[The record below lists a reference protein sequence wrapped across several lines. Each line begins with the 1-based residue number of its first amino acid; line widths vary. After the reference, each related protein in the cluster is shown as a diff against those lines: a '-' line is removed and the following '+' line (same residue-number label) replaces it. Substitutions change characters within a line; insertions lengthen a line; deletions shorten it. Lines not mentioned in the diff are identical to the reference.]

1 MVFIQDVE
9 RARDERMYAMW
20 RAHEESDLFGY
31 RFDHRDGSLVHHS
44 VYQAYSGE
52 EKEDMDIA
60 EDEFFDRLQADGG
73 AGHNLRIRKHL

>member
-44 VYQAYSGE
+44 VYLTYSVE

-60 EDEFFDRLQADGG
+60 EDEFFDRLQADVGG
-73 AGHNLRIRKHL
+73 GT